1 MFMLPPPCPAPQAP
15 FAALE
20 RVLEPA
26 DEHAL
31 CLGMEC
37 AVPFLAVAAGLMP
50 EAAGDSA
57 AR

>member
-1 MFMLPPPCPAPQAP
+1 MFMLPPPHTVPQAP
-15 FAALE
+15 IAALE
-20 RVLEPA
+20 LVSEPA

-37 AVPFLAVAAGLMP
+37 AVPFLAVAAGDLA
-50 EAAGDSA
+50 EAVGDSA